1 MILTSESP
9 DAWKYLIMRHGIGNN
24 PIGCVKYYDTEGGL
38 MIRSVQKDGKWV
50 EVVESSKNTYL
61 RYVPSENFV

>member
-9 DAWKYLIMRHGIGNN
+9 DAWKYLIMRKGIGHN

-38 MIRSVQKDGKWV
+38 MIRYVQKDGKWV
-50 EVVESSKNTYL
+50 EVAESSKNTYL
-61 RYVPSENFV
+61 RYVPLENFV